1 MVQNSHRP
9 PKQPKKQKKKRK
21 HKNCRRNQAANNQFF
36 TEPQKN
42 SHIIMSH
49 IWNWTLKER
58 HPSPNWFWPTDSNGL
73 YMHWNIYLK
82 VYYINSSH
90 IGHMQKIKS
99 IPRKIQHI
107 DWRNIHLYNGWS
119 NLTNPTKLKTMQN
132 FYPGKEKLVRT

>member
-1 MVQNSHRP
+1 MDG
-9 PKQPKKQKKKRK
+9 PKQSQATQTTKKKKRK
-21 HKNCRRNQAANNQFF
+21 HKSCRRNHAANNQFF

-42 SHIIMSH
+42 SHVIMSH

-58 HPSPNWFWPTDSNGL
+58 HPSPNWFWSTASTSL

-82 VYYINSSH
+82 FYCINSSH

-119 NLTNPTKLKTMQN
+119 NLTNPTKLKIMQN